1 LWEKRG
7 APCGAGLVYLRG
19 GAAGSTGG
27 VVGGLEVDV
36 QQHQPVV
43 LGLRWCCR
51 ICKPDGS
58 AFSTC

>member
-7 APCGAGLVYLRG
+7 APCGAGLAYLRG

-27 VVGGLEVDV
+27 VGGGLEVDV

-43 LGLRWCCR
+43 LGLR
-51 ICKPDGS
+51 
-58 AFSTC
+58 